1 VASLLLNM
9 VVAWLLLNVV
19 AGFAGWFLG
28 QRLARRRRR
37 RFELS
42 EVAKP
47 NPQPQPD
54 QIRRVITSY
63 EAELPRWGV
72 CIQMQ
77 TGELVQYG
85 RFVTHERAKFERLA
99 LERMLFDGVP
109 TPPPASFNAG

>member
-1 VASLLLNM
+1 LEVIGFCLIVALVVGAIRAIDRSAGDIARLSATRISSLDTECEM
-9 VVAWLLLNVV
+9 
-19 AGFAGWFLG
+19 
-28 QRLARRRRR
+28 
-37 RFELS
+37 S
-42 EVAKP
+42 EAP
-47 NPQPQPD
+47 RPD

-85 RFVTHERAKFERLA
+85 RFVTHERAKYERLA